1 MKKIKIAKYIE
12 GKLTKKILELNFDQF
27 KKYEKGLTRFE
38 TLYVNSSEDLQR
50 SFIEVL

>member
-1 MKKIKIAKYIE
+1 MKKIKIAKQKAHSSNNPE
-12 GKLTKKILELNFDQF
+12 TGQF
-27 KKYEKGLTRFE
+27 EKYEKGLTRFE